1 MPNPIKPTIKT
12 EIIPLLFIIISAIA
26 SFYFYARFPER
37 VPIHWNFQ
45 GQVDNYG
52 SPFFAAFFFPALLIF
67 LYILFLFL
75 PYADPKKDRY
85 KEFSGA
91 YHIFKGMIIFIMSAI
106 YFIASLNGLS
116 YNIPISLFVP
126 SLIGL
131 MFIVMGVL
139 MPRIKPNWFMGIRTP
154 WTMSNEEVWRKTHI
168 FGGKIFIAAG
178 IMLALI
184 PFLPASFGAPALIAL
199 IIIMLF
205 GTIGYSYFA
214 YREEEKKK

>member
-12 EIIPLLFIIISAIA
+12 EIFPIFLIIIPVIA
-26 SFYFYARFPER
+26 SFYFYTHFPGR

-85 KEFSGA
+85 QEFSGV
-91 YHIFKGMIIFIMSAI
+91 YHIFKGIIIFFMAAI
-106 YFIASLNGLS
+106 YFIASLNGIG
-116 YNIPISLFVP
+116 YNLPIGLFVP
-126 SLIGL
+126 SLIGI
-131 MFIVMGVL
+131 MFIIMGAL

-154 WTMSNEEVWRKTHI
+154 WTMSSEEVWNKTHQ
-168 FGGKIFIAAG
+168 FGGKVFIVGG
-178 IMLALI
+178 ILFALI
-184 PFLPASFGAPALIAL
+184 PFFPASFRAPALIAF
-199 IIIMLF
+199 IITILF
-205 GTIGYSYFA
+205 GTIGYSYYA
-214 YREEEKKK
+214 YRKEKNI